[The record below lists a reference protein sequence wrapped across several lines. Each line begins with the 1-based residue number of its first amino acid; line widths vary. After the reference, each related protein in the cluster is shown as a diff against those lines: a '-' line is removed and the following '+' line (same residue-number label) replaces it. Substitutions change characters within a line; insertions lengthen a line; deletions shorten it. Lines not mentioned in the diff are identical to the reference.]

1 MAKKNKAKVIQMLSP
16 ENYIR
21 QKARTLP
28 ILECL
33 VNNEWEETGLAN
45 IMVARKHTNGNITMG
60 MFLVDLKC
68 LGIKNAF
75 YRFNISESEYR
86 ELLGKMEENMDMES
100 ISYTLAHNIVYAGIE
115 FAEEYSLKPHK
126 DFSVAKYILEEDTDD
141 IELIEIECGKNEKP
155 LYVQGPL
162 DNDVRA
168 RQIIAHLEKHAG
180 PGNYHYILTGDNNNE
195 PEEDGIYDDL
205 EEEFGD
211 LPVDQ
216 KISMIEEL
224 AGEGVYLSQTDQQK
238 LAYLSASVIREYID
252 PDKTERLIDNLLP
265 KLQNLEV
272 VDEPF
277 DELAGI
283 DNSAGEVI
291 HGLRDRFVEIYD
303 LIGSNPRKAND
314 ELEKLS
320 EKYPENPGLC
330 YLELLILQSGKQKEY
345 ENKTEEY
352 YRKFPGYPL
361 IKIEWATNRSL
372 NGNMKWSKE
381 LFRKGPAEFFQS
393 RIKLHSIELFQYLML
408 LAFSSATELNISC
421 IHALGNIIE
430 EIELEGTDYQQV
442 SEIITMGQID
452 FILTRK
458 EKLKKQ

>member
-45 IMVARKHTNGNITMG
+45 IMVSRKHTNGNITMG

-141 IELIEIECGKNEKP
+141 IELTEIECGKNEKP

-291 HGLRDRFVEIYD
+291 HGLDRKSV
-303 LIGSNPRKAND
+303 
-314 ELEKLS
+314 
-320 EKYPENPGLC
+320 
-330 YLELLILQSGKQKEY
+330 
-345 ENKTEEY
+345 
-352 YRKFPGYPL
+352 
-361 IKIEWATNRSL
+361 
-372 NGNMKWSKE
+372 
-381 LFRKGPAEFFQS
+381 
-393 RIKLHSIELFQYLML
+393 
-408 LAFSSATELNISC
+408 
-421 IHALGNIIE
+421 
-430 EIELEGTDYQQV
+430 V
-442 SEIITMGQID
+442 
-452 FILTRK
+452 
-458 EKLKKQ
+458 